1 MIYNGPGHYDDDIMT
16 LILISV
22 ISKEGFSYYLLPQ
35 SHCCYTGQNAGPK
48 TIFKYY
54 KFLFFVC
61 DICIV
66 FKA

>member
-35 SHCCYTGQNAGPK
+35 SHCWYTGQNAGPK

-54 KFLFFVC
+54 KFLSC
-61 DICIV
+61 L
-66 FKA
+66 